1 MGRISL
7 PADGTLNELAV
18 LRRSLEL
25 KDLKMA
31 EIKPRY
37 EFRIWGDIL
46 EPFRKRL
53 EALAQPGETI
63 SEETYLV
70 STTEKSNVKIRYGLM
85 DIKVLVAVDRGL
97 EQWKPILKAEFPLSA
112 TAIADQV
119 FPSLKLEPPP
129 LGKDQYSMEEFFAEV
144 VRAEPKIAVVDVS
157 KTRFQFGIGVC
168 AAEYARVTINQVP
181 RDTVAVESTDPD
193 AVLQLVKDLGIDQ
206 PNVSYIHEISRILGG
221 GAV

>member
-1 MGRISL
+1 
-7 PADGTLNELAV
+7 
-18 LRRSLEL
+18 
-25 KDLKMA
+25 MA

-70 STTEKSNVKIRYGLM
+70 STTTEKSNVKIRYGLM

-157 KTRFQFGIGVC
+157 KTRFQFSIGVC